1 MGLLRPLP
9 APEEAPGRAS
19 LSPSSA
25 LQRVSWLGWS
35 RRGSAA
41 SSSRMQVLGC
51 NCPLCS
57 ALWLS
62 PGSLASHPCAQSP
75 SLAPAPAAA
84 GVLPAPGTFSLHPP
98 KKPPFSTPVA
108 SRPLALWPP
117 LAQRYPGIP
126 LPKQPFFALLCFALQ
141 CFALQCV
148 AFSPREFPSVARPGP
163 VALAPA
169 QTRLWPAGP
178 LRAGWVEP
186 GAPGWDWG
194 WKRVAPGESVLMT
207 PKLSLLAILVPPLV
221 GKGTWGHRGDG
232 KRRPSPGGC
241 AGLAGARSAGV
252 GSAWICGRTGRRSGQ
267 GRTG

>member
-19 LSPSSA
+19 LSPSST
-25 LQRVSWLGWS
+25 LQRVSRLGWS

-98 KKPPFSTPVA
+98 KKPLFSTPVA
-108 SRPLALWPP
+108 SRPRHCGPLWPSGIPVSHSRSSLSLLCYAMLCYALLCNALPFLRGNFPPWPALALWPWPRPRHGCGQPVP
-117 LAQRYPGIP
+117 L
-126 LPKQPFFALLCFALQ
+126 
-141 CFALQCV
+141 
-148 AFSPREFPSVARPGP
+148 GP
-163 VALAPA
+163 DGWNPA
-169 QTRLWPAGP
+169 H
-178 LRAGWVEP
+178 RAG
-186 GAPGWDWG
+186 
-194 WKRVAPGESVLMT
+194 T
-207 PKLSLLAILVPPLV
+207 
-221 GKGTWGHRGDG
+221 GDG
-232 KRRPSPGGC
+232 KGWLQ
-241 AGLAGARSAGV
+241 AGQFS
-252 GSAWICGRTGRRSGQ
+252 
-267 GRTG
+267 

>member
-1 MGLLRPLP
+1 MSPLQCPLAEPRLPSIPPLRPISQLGSRSCRSGGAPSPGNLLP
-9 APEEAPGRAS
+9 APSKKTSLLYSGGVTPPGTLAPFGPA
-19 LSPSSA
+19 
-25 LQRVSWLGWS
+25 VSWYPTPE
-35 RRGSAA
+35 AA
-41 SSSRMQVLGC
+41 
-51 NCPLCS
+51 
-57 ALWLS
+57 
-62 PGSLASHPCAQSP
+62 
-75 SLAPAPAAA
+75 
-84 GVLPAPGTFSLHPP
+84 F
-98 KKPPFSTPVA
+98 
-108 SRPLALWPP
+108 
-117 LAQRYPGIP
+117 
-126 LPKQPFFALLCFALQ
+126 LCFALL

-221 GKGTWGHRGDG
+221 GKGTWGHRGGG